1 MRSVCEAVG
10 MKCQPGTL
18 PRPRVSAVAIKKI
31 NPTAWLLDHHLS
43 TATYQNWERTINKFN
58 VHRYYKPDRQQQ
70 TNFFRQI
77 LSPRNATSCGAT
89 LSASVSYTYK
99 VESLIN
105 KKFGMVSQI
114 RGVFF
119 MNFIIV
125 KY

>member
-1 MRSVCEAVG
+1 M
-10 MKCQPGTL
+10 
-18 PRPRVSAVAIKKI
+18 
-31 NPTAWLLDHHLS
+31 
-43 TATYQNWERTINKFN
+43 
-58 VHRYYKPDRQQQ
+58 YYKPDRQQQ
-70 TNFFRQI
+70 TNFLYKF
-77 LSPRNATSCGAT
+77 LSPRNATSFGVT

-105 KKFGMVSQI
+105 KKFGMGQI

>member
-1 MRSVCEAVG
+1 M
-10 MKCQPGTL
+10 
-18 PRPRVSAVAIKKI
+18 
-31 NPTAWLLDHHLS
+31 
-43 TATYQNWERTINKFN
+43 
-58 VHRYYKPDRQQQ
+58 YYKPDRQQQ
-70 TNFFRQI
+70 TNFLCKF
-77 LSPRNATSCGAT
+77 LSPRNATSFGVT

-105 KKFGMVSQI
+105 KKFGMVPQI